1 MKNFKQNI
9 LLAAAALSFVL
20 ASCHKDKK
28 VLPAATPVT
37 DGLYVLNQGIFNDNN
52 STLSFYD
59 YTSKQVTPDI
69 FTTANGRGLG
79 DTGNDIEIYGSK
91 MYIVVNVSS
100 TIEVVDAK
108 TAKSIKQIKMF
119 NGATAREPRD
129 IVFYKNNAFITS
141 YDGTVAVMDTAA
153 LTVSQYITVGPNP
166 EQLAIANGKLYV
178 ANSGGLNYP
187 AVDSTVSV
195 ISLSSLTVTK
205 TIKVIAD
212 PVSVVADSFGNVY
225 VLSLGVT
232 NGSTTINP
240 GMTIINSATDAVT
253 SQPAVNLG
261 FNIPIAVQGNL
272 VYYATSD
279 NKIAVYNALTQAA
292 AQVNFITDGT
302 TITTPYAIAADATTG
317 EVFVTDAK
325 DYSSNGTLYAFDKT
339 GKLEYS
345 VTVGINPGRIALL
358 KK

>member
-1 MKNFKQNI
+1 MKNLKQSI
-9 LLAAAALSFVL
+9 LLTATALSFVL

-28 VLPAATPVT
+28 VVPVTTPVT

-52 STLSFYD
+52 STLSFYN

-69 FTTANGRGLG
+69 FSSVNGRGLG

-108 TAKSIKQIKMF
+108 TAKSIKQIKLI
-119 NGATAREPRD
+119 NGANAREPRD

-153 LTVSQYITVGPNP
+153 LTVSQYITVGANP
-166 EQLAIANGKLYV
+166 EQLAISNGKLYV

-187 AVDSTVSV
+187 AVDNTVSV
-195 ISLSSLTVTK
+195 INLSTLTVTK
-205 TIKVIAD
+205 TITVIAD
-212 PVSVVADSFGNVY
+212 PVSVVADTFGNIY

-232 NGSTTINP
+232 NGNTTINP
-240 GMTIINSATDAVT
+240 GMTIISSTTDAIE

-261 FNIPIAVQGNL
+261 FNVPIAVQGDF
-272 VYYATSD
+272 VYYATAD
-279 NKIAVYNALTQAA
+279 NKIAVYNAQTQAS
-292 AQVNFITDGT
+292 AQANFITDGT
-302 TITTPYAIAADATTG
+302 VITTPYAIAADASTG

-339 GKLEYS
+339 GKKEYS
-345 VTVGINPGRIALL
+345 ITVGINPGKIALL
-358 KK
+358 KN